1 VMGEVCVRRGKIEYG
16 HKISW
21 VSALRPFNKVQTFF
35 LDDDTNMKHEA

>member
-1 VMGEVCVRRGKIEYG
+1 MRRGKIEYG